1 MVLHKLLKPFLLAC
15 GKVLWHICKVCI
27 AVSWRNAPL
36 DSSLNP
42 SSQVDLRKQGKCQYQ
57 FYSYCSWETICCS
70 PFAKRGKREW
80 SHCNE
85 FGHSLISLWLTHKLQ
100 FRLWLIVQD
109 KEGSSRGNN
118 TVSPSLWDSLWKG
131 TGISRTLAHSWTE
144 ILGVQLA
151 STIFLISEEQWP
163 VCPVRC
169 YRARGSQEETSVKPG
184 WSASCIIMLA
194 RAALQPLLHPR
205 AVPWKQ
211 H

>member
-1 MVLHKLLKPFLLAC
+1 MVLHRLLKPFLLAC

-36 DSSLNP
+36 DSSPNP

-57 FYSYCSWETICCS
+57 FYCSWETICCS

-118 TVSPSLWDSLWKG
+118 TVSPSLGQLVKRHWNLQNTCTFLNRDPWSTTCQHYLLNLRGAVTSLPCQM
-131 TGISRTLAHSWTE
+131 L
-144 ILGVQLA
+144 Q
-151 STIFLISEEQWP
+151 
-163 VCPVRC
+163 
-169 YRARGSQEETSVKPG
+169 SQ
-184 WSASCIIMLA
+184 
-194 RAALQPLLHPR
+194 R
-205 AVPWKQ
+205 
-211 H
+211 